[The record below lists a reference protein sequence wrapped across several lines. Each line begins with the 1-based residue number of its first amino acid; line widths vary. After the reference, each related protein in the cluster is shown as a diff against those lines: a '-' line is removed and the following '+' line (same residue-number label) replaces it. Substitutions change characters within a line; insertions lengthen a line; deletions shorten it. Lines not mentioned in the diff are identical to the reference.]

1 MLINEKWPSA
11 DETILTKKILK
22 IIVQVNGK
30 LRAQIEVP
38 HDSTNEFIEN
48 ISKEHQNVKRF
59 TYGLT
64 IQKIILVPKKLVN
77 IVAS

>member
-1 MLINEKWPSA
+1 M
-11 DETILTKKILK
+11 
-22 IIVQVNGK
+22 QVNGK

-59 TYGLT
+59 TDGLT

>member
-1 MLINEKWPSA
+1 
-11 DETILTKKILK
+11 
-22 IIVQVNGK
+22 

-38 HDSTNEFIEN
+38 HDSTNEFIEK
-48 ISKEHQNVKRF
+48 ISKEHENVKRF
-59 TYGLT
+59 TDGLT